1 MLNLYADEQF
11 PLPVVQLLRAFG
23 HNVLTV
29 QEAGKAGLGIPDPE
43 VLAFAISNDRAVLT
57 LNRFDFIG
65 LHNRQPGHAGII
77 VCTKDR
83 NVEKLATRIND
94 AIAGEETLT
103 GKLIR
108 VNRPPQ

>member
-11 PLPVVQLLRAFG
+11 PLPVVQLLRPFG

-57 LNRFDFIG
+57 LNRLDFIG
-65 LHNRQPGHAGII
+65 LHNRQPGHASII

-94 AIAGEETLT
+94 AIAGEETLR